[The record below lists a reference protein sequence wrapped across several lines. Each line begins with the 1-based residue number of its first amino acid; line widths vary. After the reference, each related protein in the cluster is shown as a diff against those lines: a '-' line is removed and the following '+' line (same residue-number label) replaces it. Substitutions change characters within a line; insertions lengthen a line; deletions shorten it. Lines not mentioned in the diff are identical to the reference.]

1 MNVLKSALAL
11 ILGFSVSS
19 TVLANELI
27 KVAQDN
33 AKSTLTEKATMAK
46 DAVSDKVK
54 SAKEAA
60 AEKATA
66 AKESMTDKVKSAK
79 EGVVEKAKSAKETAT
94 EKAKTAK
101 DAVSEKASAA
111 KEAVADKA
119 KAAKETAADKVK
131 AAKETVATKAAT
143 SAKVN
148 VNTADVATLQ
158 QLSGIGDVKAKAIID
173 YRNKVGKFKSAEDL
187 INVSGI
193 GEATI
198 EKIKPFL
205 SF

>member
-1 MNVLKSALAL
+1 MNVLKSTLVLA
-11 ILGFSVSS
+11 LGFSVSS
-19 TVLANELI
+19 TVFANELI

-33 AKSTLTEKATMAK
+33 VKSTVTEKVTSTKEVIADKAKNAK
-46 DAVSDKVK
+46 D
-54 SAKEAA
+54 
-60 AEKATA
+60 
-66 AKESMTDKVKSAK
+66 M
-79 EGVVEKAKSAKETAT
+79 
-94 EKAKTAK
+94 
-101 DAVSEKASAA
+101 VSEKAVSA

-119 KAAKETAADKVK
+119 KTVKEAVSEKATSAKDAVADKAKNVKEAAAEKATSAKEVIADKAKAVK
-131 AAKETVATKAAT
+131 ETVADKAKSAKETVVEKVSS

-158 QLSGIGDVKAKAIID
+158 QLSGIGDVKAKAIVD
-173 YRNKVGKFKSAEDL
+173 YRNKIGKFKSAQDL
-187 INVSGI
+187 INVPGI